1 MSLEP
6 DIILHNGALAFRFS
20 ECTHC
25 KCILPSPLTRH
36 NCPETSVARNT
47 PIESE
52 FLEAWSRVLK
62 ANYKGP
68 VIQLTENW
76 FVKLRYPMHIC

>member
-1 MSLEP
+1 MSVEQE
-6 DIILHNGALAFRFS
+6 INLHNGSLALRFS

-25 KCILPSPLTRH
+25 KCILPTPLTRH

-52 FLEAWSRVLK
+52 FLVAWSRVLK
-62 ANYKGP
+62 TNYKGP